1 MDDLE
6 TKSETWID
14 KSTWGPGPWQDEP
27 DRIEWV
33 DAATGLTCLMLRANP
48 TFGVWCGYVA
58 VPPGHRLHGVD
69 YDAPEAVEYAAHRG
83 LTFTGP
89 CMDDVR
95 PKREQVCHV
104 PAPGEPDDVW
114 WFGFDC
120 GHGGTDLS
128 PAMAARGIGMP
139 AIMRALERPSEVY
152 RDVAYVSERCRA
164 LAAAL
169 A

>member
-27 DRIEWV
+27 DRIEWI
-33 DAATGLTCLMLRANP
+33 DPATGLTCLMLRSNP
-48 TFGVWCGYVA
+48 GFGVWCGYVA
-58 VPPGHRLHGVD
+58 VPPGHRLHGVAHD
-69 YDAPEAVEYAAHRG
+69 HAPEMTHYAAHRG
-83 LTFTGP
+83 LTFAGP
-89 CMDDVR
+89 CMTHDR

-128 PAMAARGIGMP
+128 PALAARGIG
-139 AIMRALERPSEVY
+139 MRALERPSEMY
-152 RDVAYVSERCRA
+152 RDVAYVTERCRA